1 MGAAS
6 TEKDKYFLA
15 YRSIKCVL
23 DLTHNITST
32 VDNIYFVNVATIP
45 NYLAILNKYNILNMI
60 TDITKKF
67 EINNIEKRI
76 YDEFGDYKLEP
87 YIEILDINAHNIEKY
102 ILGEKEFILVDK
114 DFLINMNIEKM
125 VYKGKEHKIIVK
137 KNERYIEL
145 SDYDEEKII
154 VNLIEVEN
162 EAGIY
167 KFKKEESVDFSE
179 ASIAG
184 DVIRE
189 IEQKYEDPEVG
200 LFRTKPWNDKIFIM
214 EESKE
219 NTNDNNN
226 NLDYNNLNNLIQID
240 NSSIIN
246 KIKTMR
252 ASPAKLDEIVYNIY
266 SSLSNNGGKDIF
278 KKIKHII
285 SELNIQNELEETGID
300 IIGNIKTFVIYL
312 IKYYGLGSQ
321 NLINLNQSI
330 DESDENSF
338 FIKIRNDEDIH
349 RDNNENFNPF
359 EFWQIKFIDCKKCNI
374 KETQRFLIEFYKINV
389 NKECNNVDDCFK
401 LSFLEI
407 CSKHNIN
414 AICNYKFDTTP
425 EILILKFENPKMNKN
440 YIKFKQIEKNIDL
453 KNYMYL
459 PNNFNIKYELIE
471 VFFVYD
477 DLNDKKLYV
486 DIMENERSNYI
497 PYILFYK
504 KINTM

>member
-87 YIEILDINAHNIEKY
+87 RIEILDINAHNIEKY

-145 SDYDEEKII
+145 SDYDDEKII

-162 EAGIY
+162 KAGIY

-179 ASIAG
+179 TSIAG

-200 LFRTKPWNDKIFIM
+200 LFRTKP
-214 EESKE
+214 
-219 NTNDNNN
+219 
-226 NLDYNNLNNLIQID
+226 
-240 NSSIIN
+240 
-246 KIKTMR
+246 
-252 ASPAKLDEIVYNIY
+252 
-266 SSLSNNGGKDIF
+266 
-278 KKIKHII
+278 
-285 SELNIQNELEETGID
+285 
-300 IIGNIKTFVIYL
+300 
-312 IKYYGLGSQ
+312 
-321 NLINLNQSI
+321 
-330 DESDENSF
+330 
-338 FIKIRNDEDIH
+338 
-349 RDNNENFNPF
+349 
-359 EFWQIKFIDCKKCNI
+359 
-374 KETQRFLIEFYKINV
+374 
-389 NKECNNVDDCFK
+389 
-401 LSFLEI
+401 
-407 CSKHNIN
+407 
-414 AICNYKFDTTP
+414 
-425 EILILKFENPKMNKN
+425 
-440 YIKFKQIEKNIDL
+440 
-453 KNYMYL
+453 
-459 PNNFNIKYELIE
+459 
-471 VFFVYD
+471 
-477 DLNDKKLYV
+477 
-486 DIMENERSNYI
+486 
-497 PYILFYK
+497 
-504 KINTM
+504 